1 MKNILV
7 PTDLSIRSLSYLHNL
22 AENHNDMLNITLMH
36 ALRLPDSILDF
47 WVFSK
52 STRHHALVSNEFREA
67 CEVMK
72 NKYATVINS
81 LQVEFFYGTT
91 APALRNFLKAH
102 EISEIALPEG
112 FYYQLPCTESY
123 NPQRLFSKCRL
134 PVSPLKMT
142 APKQVITA
150 STSISELLVVPH

>member
-1 MKNILV
+1 MKNVLV

-22 AENHNDMLNITLMH
+22 AEKNDEMLNITLMH

-47 WVFSK
+47 WMFSK
-52 STRHHALVSNEFREA
+52 STRHHALVSDAFREA

-91 APALRNFLKAH
+91 TPALRNFLKAYD
-102 EISEIALPEG
+102 ISEIAMPEG
-112 FYYQLPCTESY
+112 LHYQAPCADSY
-123 NPQRLFSKCRL
+123 NPQRLFLKCRL
-134 PVSPLKMT
+134 PIHHLKMT
-142 APKQVITA
+142 VQKQVITSA
-150 STSISELLVVPH
+150 TSISELLAVPN